1 MLAIVGTV
9 PNKELPLLTGEVRLD
24 IDSIIIEGKRVPINR
39 GTPALLAAALS
50 AGKALGHP
58 PPFAYLVG
66 DIGLGDGSRKLYDY
80 LTRTLSHS
88 NHQVITFHYLQPDV
102 DWHNKVLFAIQ
113 EMPSKPTLIAD
124 AGFMYAAKM
133 SGQAGEYDFFTPD
146 VGEMAFLADEEAP
159 HPFYTR
165 GFILHEEAKLPN
177 LITRAYKYKNA
188 ARFLLVKGKKDY
200 VTDNTG
206 VLSTVDDPS
215 VEALEAIGGTGDT
228 LTGILSA
235 LIQSGITPVEAA
247 TISAKANRIAG
258 YYAASTP
265 ATPVMD
271 IIKHIPRALGD
282 VLEGKDISFRK
293 YVS

>member
-1 MLAIVGTV
+1 
-9 PNKELPLLTGEVRLD
+9 
-24 IDSIIIEGKRVPINR
+24 
-39 GTPALLAAALS
+39 
-50 AGKALGHP
+50 
-58 PPFAYLVG
+58 
-66 DIGLGDGSRKLYDY
+66 
-80 LTRTLSHS
+80 
-88 NHQVITFHYLQPDV
+88 
-102 DWHNKVLFAIQ
+102 
-113 EMPSKPTLIAD
+113 MPSRPSLIAD
-124 AGFMYAAKM
+124 AGFMYVAKM

-177 LITRAYKYKNA
+177 LIKRAYKHENA

-206 VLSTVDDPS
+206 ILSTVGDPS

-265 ATPVMD
+265 ATPVVD
-271 IIKHIPRALGD
+271 IIKHIPGALED
-282 VLEGKDISFRK
+282 VLEGKDISFIK